1 MKSIDAVTKTLNL
14 SEKISSK
21 KFGIHFGNDM
31 EEIEN
36 NIKVKTDFLRGKN
49 PSIKDKNDKSE
60 NTGKQKSYNF
70 QKGMGELYKEII
82 SDLKKDKRSSSSKNP

>member
-36 NIKVKTDFLRGKN
+36 NMKVKKDFQRGKN
-49 PSIKDKNDKSE
+49 PFIKGKNDSSE
-60 NTGKQKSYNF
+60 NAGKN
-70 QKGMGELYKEII
+70 KGYDFKKGIGSLYK
-82 SDLKKDKRSSSSKNP
+82 